1 MSQDSLE
8 RFAGATIITRRRCG
22 KREDATT
29 PLAFRDA
36 RRVRARAFRAMVERH
51 LVLRHLD
58 ASQPH
63 PFLRLWERW
72 GLGEGGGEWAHPPP
86 PPRLAWDEQPS
97 PARLRERRPLWR
109 APPAPPLARR
119 PADERVHARERPA
132 APREPPRS
140 ASPSEPGNSTA
151 SDASGESS
159 ADGDDTARA
168 AASFFDEEAPPSPS
182 PAPTPT
188 RRYAPDELRAIGA
201 SAARAPPP
209 ETPGLRAVRDA
220 ANDDRRAAAAS
231 AADDDAAAALLAA
244 KKAAVRAEVDRKL
257 REAETRA
264 AGTERAASAPS
275 DAPRTDAP
283 PSEKRRA
290 YTRNE
295 LRALRAL
302 AGDGAPPGFDPD
314 PRWTAPASAAVS
326 AGGPKAPD
334 ASTARRSSREGA
346 AARDGDALA
355 ARSLAAAKAA
365 ASAASAAR
373 EAAEA
378 EAAAARAAVAAA
390 LRADAAGRS
399 LWPREGR
406 GAAGEA
412 SPPREFR
419 EPRFLAESLRV
430 AGRIGSRAAEGK
442 GEGSEGGARDGA
454 TEATGGDEASVAVVD
469 SVVFPPG
476 ALVAFSELVTG
487 GRGGSAFSFSP
498 GGKTTES
505 TTATLAVV
513 HGAWTRTRRSGFRD
527 DAAEAGAG
535 PEAAGPGRARWRL
548 AAAFLQPWD
557 GSPRELASWLETTR
571 DDSARSRGMI
581 APCAWLRATHA
592 LAPAAAEEIF
602 AARRDAAKVSVAVAA
617 GRGPEVP
624 VPAEEGALKPP
635 PPSAVF
641 ISLDV
646 VRTALSARGA
656 GGGARVEVFD
666 LRDGAEV
673 EFEVWGAD
681 DDDER
686 RRPGRSSPVRP
697 REERRTLADEKR

>member
-1 MSQDSLE
+1 
-8 RFAGATIITRRRCG
+8 
-22 KREDATT
+22 
-29 PLAFRDA
+29 
-36 RRVRARAFRAMVERH
+36 MVERH

-159 ADGDDTARA
+159 ADGDDAARA

-220 ANDDRRAAAAS
+220 ANDHRRVQSPFQSPCLKRGIQLAAS
-231 AADDDAAAALLAA
+231 AADDDAASAAAALLAA

-346 AARDGDALA
+346 AARDGDAPA

-535 PEAAGPGRARWRL
+535 PEAAGPGRAPGPGRARWRL

-641 ISLDV
+641 VSLDV

-673 EFEVWGAD
+673 EFEVSGAD

-697 REERRTLADEKR
+697 REERRRLADEKR

>member
-1 MSQDSLE
+1 MA
-8 RFAGATIITRRRCG
+8 RTARAPARAPPRGRTR
-22 KREDATT
+22 
-29 PLAFRDA
+29 P
-36 RRVRARAFRAMVERH
+36 RARAPRRA
-51 LVLRHLD
+51 
-58 ASQPH
+58 A
-63 PFLRLWERW
+63 
-72 GLGEGGGEWAHPPP
+72 
-86 PPRLAWDEQPS
+86 
-97 PARLRERRPLWR
+97 R
-109 APPAPPLARR
+109 APAVGVAVRAGELDRVGCVRRILRRRQRRRARR
-119 PADERVHARERPA
+119 RVLLRR
-132 APREPPRS
+132 RS
-140 ASPSEPGNSTA
+140 AA
-151 SDASGESS
+151 V
-159 ADGDDTARA
+159 
-168 AASFFDEEAPPSPS
+168 PS

-188 RRYAPDELRAIGA
+188 RRYAPEELRAIGA

-220 ANDDRRAAAAS
+220 ANDDRRAAAAAATTTPPPPPFSRRRKRRCARRWTENSERRRLARRGRNARRPLPRTRRGRTRRRLKS
-231 AADDDAAAALLAA
+231 AG
-244 KKAAVRAEVDRKL
+244 RIP
-257 REAETRA
+257 
-264 AGTERAASAPS
+264 GTNSERFAPS
-275 DAPRTDAP
+275 PAT
-283 PSEKRRA
+283 
-290 YTRNE
+290 
-295 LRALRAL
+295 
-302 AGDGAPPGFDPD
+302 GAPPGFDLD

-346 AARDGDALA
+346 AARDGDAPA
-355 ARSLAAAKAA
+355 ARSLAAAKAS

-390 LRADAAGRS
+390 LRADAAGWS

-454 TEATGGDEASVAVVD
+454 TEATGGDEASAAVVD

-535 PEAAGPGRARWRL
+535 PEAAGPGRARGGASRRRFFSPGTGPR
-548 AAAFLQPWD
+548 ASSRR
-557 GSPRELASWLETTR
+557 GSRRRATTR
-571 DDSARSRGMI
+571 RVRGDDRAVRVAARD
-581 APCAWLRATHA
+581 ARA
-592 LAPAAAEEIF
+592 APAAAEEIF

-641 ISLDV
+641 VSLDV

-673 EFEVWGAD
+673 EFEVSGAD